1 MASSVDPV
9 SQSAIPGYRL
19 SALVCIL
26 VCLIRFRGR
35 DEETTSSR
43 NCCIADGNIGIG
55 PINQSCGWLLRWRWD
70 VCRKSLLLI
79 WDYVRHPSVPGQNF
93 EKSSARAGYT
103 RLQGIPTLRTAE
115 AAVKKLLLT
124 GIATLLLT
132 TGAAHATEDFCAVVL
147 KNRDGWLALREGS
160 GTRFKII
167 AKLLEGDYLL
177 ADTGA
182 GGYYKISK
190 KWTHIVGVP
199 RLDGASTSE
208 KTHEDYTRGWVH
220 RKYIQWFACPEDQE
234 TEGDSRKRQ
243 ELPPR

>member
-1 MASSVDPV
+1 MILAATMASSVDPV

-70 VCRKSLLLI
+70 VCRKSLLLV

-103 RLQGIPTLRTAE
+103 RLQGIRTLRTAE
-115 AAVKKLLLT
+115 AAVKKLFLAGVAALSVLS
-124 GIATLLLT
+124 AS
-132 TGAAHATEDFCAVVL
+132 AAHA
-147 KNRDGWLALREGS
+147 REWQGNMP
-160 GTRFKII
+160 KP
-167 AKLLEGDYLL
+167 
-177 ADTGA
+177 
-182 GGYYKISK
+182 
-190 KWTHIVGVP
+190 VG
-199 RLDGASTSE
+199 
-208 KTHEDYTRGWVH
+208 K
-220 RKYIQWFACPEDQE
+220 
-234 TEGDSRKRQ
+234 
-243 ELPPR
+243 LPPYPPVVCVTPNWTPEPCEGRQPSHADAFEEV

>member
-70 VCRKSLLLI
+70 VCRKSLLLV

-103 RLQGIPTLRTAE
+103 RLQGIRTLRTAE

-124 GIATLLLT
+124 SIAALLLATGGAHAQMSPSPPTAGRWQIIATSVPGVVWLFNIYTAQTYICMAEHLT
-132 TGAAHATEDFCAVVL
+132 CT
-147 KNRDGWLALREGS
+147 ALQ
-160 GTRFKII
+160 GTPP
-167 AKLLEGDYLL
+167 L
-177 ADTGA
+177 
-182 GGYYKISK
+182 
-190 KWTHIVGVP
+190 P
-199 RLDGASTSE
+199 R
-208 KTHEDYTRGWVH
+208 
-220 RKYIQWFACPEDQE
+220 
-234 TEGDSRKRQ
+234 
-243 ELPPR
+243 PPQ